1 MTEDE
6 MAGWHHQFNGH
17 VLGQTLGDGEGQ
29 GGLAC
34 CSPWGHKDSDTIG
47 RLTDNKFG
55 SSLFSFL
62 RRLHA
67 VSHSGC
73 ADSLIYSC
81 EQGRVP
87 HSPDMAPLL
96 P

>member
-1 MTEDE
+1 
-6 MAGWHHQFNGH
+6 MAGWHHRLNGH
-17 VLGQTLGDGEGQ
+17 ELGQTSGDGEGQ

-67 VSHSGC
+67 VTHSGC